1 MILSCI
7 LGIILTSQP
16 FNSPDHLVIT
26 KNGIHVT
33 TIKQE
38 DFSYLYTDLPIID
51 SKKYNQFLDN
61 LDKQFSIKPENAIIN
76 SNGEIVAEKIGL
88 QIHRQAFTE
97 QLYAYFFSHQSGKL
111 EIPMLSVYPKVDSE
125 LLSDIRSM
133 RIGRYVTS
141 FNPGNKT
148 RSNNIDL
155 ATKAINNYVIFPGE
169 TFSFNK
175 VVGKRTASKGYLKA
189 PVIIRGEFSED
200 IGGGI
205 CQVSSTLFNAVDSAG
220 LKILQR
226 FSHTRKV
233 PYIPPGRDATVSWY
247 GPDFVFKNTY
257 KEPVL
262 IRAKTLGHLL
272 VINLYSSELIEYQP
286 KKVPNVIY

>member
-1 MILSCI
+1 MIFSCI

-16 FNSPDHLVIT
+16 ITYSDHLVIT

-38 DFSYLYTDLPIID
+38 DFSYPYTDLPMID
-51 SKKYNQFLDN
+51 ARKYNQFLDN
-61 LDKQFSIKPENAIIN
+61 LDKHFSIQPENATIN
-76 SNGEIVAEKIGL
+76 SNGEIVAEKIGS

-97 QLYAYFFSHQSGKL
+97 HLYAYFFSHQSGKL

-125 LLSDIRSM
+125 LLADIRSM

-220 LKILQR
+220 LKIVQR
-226 FSHTRKV
+226 FTHTRKV
-233 PYIPPGRDATVSWY
+233 PYIPTGRDATVSWY

-272 VINLYSSELIEYQP
+272 IINLYSSELIEYKP
-286 KKVPNVIY
+286 RKIPNASY